1 MSIAKLRSTAKKV
14 LNKAYS
20 PYSKVRVGAAL
31 ELKNGKIVT
40 GCNVENASYGGTI
53 CAERVAIVKAVS
65 EGNTQF
71 KRIFI
76 MSNMK
81 TAFPPCGFCRQV
93 LAEFGD
99 PKMQVIYENLKG
111 ESHQYT
117 LEELLPYSFNKAHL
131 NK

>member
-1 MSIAKLRSTAKKV
+1 MSIQKLRFAAKKA
-14 LNKAYS
+14 LAKAYS

-31 ELKNGKIVT
+31 ELKNGKIIT

-53 CAERVAIVKAVS
+53 CAERVAVVKAIS
-65 EGNTQF
+65 EGHKQF

-93 LAEFGD
+93 LAEFCD
-99 PKMQVIYENLKG
+99 PEMPIVYENLKG
-111 ESHQYT
+111 ETHEYT
-117 LEELLPYSFNKAHL
+117 LAELLPHSFGKTHL
-131 NK
+131 K